1 MSYVRPLHIRV
12 WECGARGAV
21 LDRDINAA
29 VHVAMAPGTA
39 QDRPWA
45 TGGIRASAPAL

>member
-1 MSYVRPLHIRV
+1 MSYVKPLHIRV
-12 WECGARGAV
+12 RECGARGAV

-39 QDRPWA
+39 GDRP
-45 TGGIRASAPAL
+45 